1 MENKITRK
9 CLNKCWCSICSN
21 PIERLDDM
29 ILKHKRGWKAV
40 GLSRFN
46 ICPLCI
52 EKAFK
57 ELNKKQLKKIKL
69 RLVLNKI

>member
-1 MENKITRK
+1 MEKKITRK
-9 CLNKCWCSICSN
+9 CLNKCWCSICLT
-21 PIERLDDM
+21 PIERKDDI
-29 ILKHKRGWKAV
+29 ILEYKRGWKAV
-40 GLSRFN
+40 APSRFN

-57 ELNKKQLKKIKL
+57 ELDKKQLKKIKL